1 MKKSTVLLTLFLALV
16 LIPENIF
23 AQCGMCRAVLESS
36 AESGS
41 KIAEGVNNGILYM
54 MGVPYL
60 LMFVIGFAWYKKYGK
75 ANLEK

>member
-1 MKKSTVLLTLFLALV
+1 VKKATLVLTLILISV
-16 LIPENIF
+16 LFPDTIS
-23 AQCGMCRAVLESS
+23 AQCGMCKAVLESS

-60 LMFVIGFAWYKKYGK
+60 LLMVVGFAWYKKFGK
-75 ANLEK
+75 SDMEK